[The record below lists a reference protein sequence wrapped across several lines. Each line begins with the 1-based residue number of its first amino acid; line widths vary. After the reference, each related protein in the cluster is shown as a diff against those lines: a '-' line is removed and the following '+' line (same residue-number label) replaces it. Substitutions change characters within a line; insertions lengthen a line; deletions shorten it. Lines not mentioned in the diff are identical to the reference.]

1 MKINHLEI
9 AIVRSWPTKKPIVE
23 IRFAVTYLRW
33 APLGGWAE
41 GFHELNGYVF
51 DLERDGPSQVVLC
64 PRLTMRWQQPYHT
77 GSICESINVEGLGNC
92 MKWLV
97 QLLFAQTN
105 RRLNPTSKGLGCYL
119 INIFNDS
126 LVISQ
131 TDRHSDGVCG
141 DPLITTDVALYDWL
155 SRRLTEL
162 ANVHRWMVWY
172 SLIVWLIICCVNV
185 LSDGL
190 IEALYTEGVNEWPS
204 MWVIGQPSDRANE
217 CD

>member
-1 MKINHLEI
+1 MN
-9 AIVRSWPTKKPIVE
+9 
-23 IRFAVTYLRW
+23 
-33 APLGGWAE
+33 
-41 GFHELNGYVF
+41 
-51 DLERDGPSQVVLC
+51 
-64 PRLTMRWQQPYHT
+64 
-77 GSICESINVEGLGNC
+77 
-92 MKWLV
+92 WLV

-162 ANVHRWMVWY
+162 ANVYRWMVWY

-190 IEALYTEGVNEWPS
+190 IEALHIEAVNGWPS
-204 MWVIGQPSDRANE
+204 KWVIGYPSDWANE
-217 CD
+217 CDWCTDGLLHITICGVKDWLINWTERVNVWSDLPSN